1 MHKVGSSC
9 LIVLLVGALPFFPA
23 RPPAGRK
30 GHSYISPDKTRSVS
44 VIPVGKTG
52 REQNESLIE
61 FRAEGKLLCGLNYS
75 SSDDDHGFGVV
86 KAAWT
91 PDSQYF
97 VFSLASSGGHQ
108 GWHAPTQFY
117 DSKTG
122 VIRTLDD
129 YLDGAGISQPDF
141 KLLPS
146 DVVATAIWEDKDV
159 PVSVRLDSIAKHPP
173 TWPRPFLVHCVSGRV
188 LHVDEP
194 R

>member
-1 MHKVGSSC
+1 M
-9 LIVLLVGALPFFPA
+9 
-23 RPPAGRK
+23 
-30 GHSYISPDKTRSVS
+30 
-44 VIPVGKTG
+44 IPVGKIG

-61 FRAEGKLLCGLNYS
+61 FRGTEGNLLCGLDYS
-75 SSDDDHGFGVV
+75 SSDGDHGFGVV

-97 VFSLASSGGHQ
+97 VFSLSSSGGHQ

-117 DSKTG
+117 SSKTG
-122 VIRTLDD
+122 AIRTLDD

-146 DVVATAIWEDKDV
+146 DIVATTIWEDKDV
-159 PVSVRLDSIAKHPP
+159 PVSVRLDSVAKRPP
-173 TWPRPFLVHCVSGRV
+173 TWARPFLVHCVSGRV